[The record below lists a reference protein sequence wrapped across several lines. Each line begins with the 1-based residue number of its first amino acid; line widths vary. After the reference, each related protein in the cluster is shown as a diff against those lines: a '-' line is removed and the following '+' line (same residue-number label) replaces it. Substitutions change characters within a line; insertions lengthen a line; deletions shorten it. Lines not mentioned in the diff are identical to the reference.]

1 MFGNISRNSKPS
13 STAETLEGKKLRV
26 VIVEVKKPLIKT
38 VITRLTMGTK
48 NEKYNTANSN
58 AKGLGGV
65 LTCKS
70 LSRGMFSKML

>member
-38 VITRLTMGTK
+38 VIARLAMGTK
-48 NEKYNTANSN
+48 NKKKHSKFEAN

-70 LSRGMFSKML
+70 LSRGMFN

>member
-48 NEKYNTANSN
+48 NEKYNTANS
-58 AKGLGGV
+58 KQ
-65 LTCKS
+65 
-70 LSRGMFSKML
+70 MLKDWAGY

>member
-38 VITRLTMGTK
+38 VIARLAMGTK
-48 NEKYNTANSN
+48 NEK
-58 AKGLGGV
+58 
-65 LTCKS
+65 
-70 LSRGMFSKML
+70 

>member
-38 VITRLTMGTK
+38 VIARLAMGTK
-48 NEKYNTANSN
+48 KKKKKNTANS
-58 AKGLGGV
+58 KQ
-65 LTCKS
+65 
-70 LSRGMFSKML
+70 MLKAWEGY